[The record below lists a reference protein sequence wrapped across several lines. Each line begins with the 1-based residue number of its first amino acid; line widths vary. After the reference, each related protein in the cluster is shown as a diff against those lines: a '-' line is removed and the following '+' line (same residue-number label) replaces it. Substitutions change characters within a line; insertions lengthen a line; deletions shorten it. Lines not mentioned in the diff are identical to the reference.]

1 MHKESRREHIL
12 RESAIL
18 FKERGFAGATM
29 RDIADRVG
37 IEAGSMYNH
46 IQSKQEVLED
56 ICFRMAD
63 QYYKEL
69 DTITQDLSSP
79 SEKIEALIRHHVQLM
94 ISNGPSVFVANNEW
108 KAMSGEKLRAYKR
121 QRSEYENRCRQIIE
135 DGIATKEFR
144 NVHPAVA
151 LYTLLS
157 SIQWIEQWY
166 REERD
171 IHPAQLEDD
180 LVCLVLGGLRYG

>member
-108 KAMSGEKLRAYKR
+108 KAMSGNKLGEYKQRREKYEVRCKR
-121 QRSEYENRCRQIIE
+121 IIE
-135 DGIATKEFR
+135 EGISTGEFR
-144 NVHPAVA
+144 DVHPVVA

-157 SIQWIEQWY
+157 SIQWVEQWY
-166 REERD
+166 KEERD
-171 IHPAQLEDD
+171 ISPVQLEDD
-180 LVCLVLGGLRYG
+180 LVCLVLGGLRSG